1 MISWGPIYFGWELGP
16 STGQFWDPHSHTTP
30 TPLLLKFKG
39 RVRMMGS
46 GGFPRADP
54 GSLQK
59 SPISW
64 WLVCHGEGSI
74 NPRLHRKNSSPSIGA
89 ESRFSIHRSCM
100 DLVHGWCQLFFKCC
114 WWLGELEDWI
124 SLIDWWMDGWMD
136 GWIDWLIDWLIP
148 WNDVGI
154 FEGFPRSLKI
164 VCVGSF
170 FFSILLGFYVEGLP
184 VTSFATGYRRFGR
197 MTMIK
202 LHHLV
207 SIVVMPDGVTP
218 KRCSLCDGTRKI
230 TVGQFASQSSDI
242 WLPD

>member
-74 NPRLHRKNSSPSIGA
+74 NPRLHRKNSSPSRSWEQIFHPPELYGFGPWMMSTVLQMLLVVGGIG
-89 ESRFSIHRSCM
+89 RLDF
-100 DLVHGWCQLFFKCC
+100 
-114 WWLGELEDWI
+114 
-124 SLIDWWMDGWMD
+124 IDWLMDGWMD
-136 GWIDWLIDWLIP
+136 GLIDWLIDWLIP

-170 FFSILLGFYVEGLP
+170 FFRFCWVSMLKVYQLRLLRLDIVALEGW
-184 VTSFATGYRRFGR
+184 
-197 MTMIK
+197 
-202 LHHLV
+202 
-207 SIVVMPDGVTP
+207 
-218 KRCSLCDGTRKI
+218 
-230 TVGQFASQSSDI
+230 Q
-242 WLPD
+242 W